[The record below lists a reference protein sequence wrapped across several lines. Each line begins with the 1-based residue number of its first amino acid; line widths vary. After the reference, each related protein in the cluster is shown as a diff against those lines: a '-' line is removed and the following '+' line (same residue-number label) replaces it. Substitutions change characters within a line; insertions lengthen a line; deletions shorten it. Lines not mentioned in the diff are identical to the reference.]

1 MVSRSEMALRPGA
14 RWSLCPTGGM
24 GRPVSGASALLLRAE
39 AIRPYKTTYVQGG
52 HAMASLTLA
61 EAEQILAA
69 AKAKVMAMGV
79 KMSISVVDPRGDLIT
94 MCRTDGAS
102 WRTPPISRAKAVAAA
117 CFGRASGE
125 LTENALSPVFRG
137 LMAMEGGHMIPGQ
150 GALPVY
156 RDGEL
161 LGAVGGSG
169 GTAQQD
175 EDAARAGIDAI
186 GLSTTP

>member
-1 MVSRSEMALRPGA
+1 
-14 RWSLCPTGGM
+14 
-24 GRPVSGASALLLRAE
+24 
-39 AIRPYKTTYVQGG
+39 
-52 HAMASLTLA
+52 
-61 EAEQILAA
+61 
-69 AKAKVMAMGV
+69 MGV
-79 KMSISVVDPRGDLIT
+79 KMSVSVVDPRGDLLT

-125 LTENALSPVFRG
+125 LTDNALSPVFRG

-156 RDGEL
+156 RGGEIV
-161 LGAVGGSG
+161 GAVGGSG

-175 EDAARAGIDAI
+175 EDAARAGIEAL
-186 GLSTTP
+186 GLSATP